1 MKRTGFMFN
10 TLAALVATTN
20 GAFAAGTEKVY
31 SSSILVLVFIG
42 FLALVVVGQLIPAI
56 MTLIGA
62 IKGLAKRRE
71 DDGMSKV
78 KVRN

>member
-1 MKRTGFMFN
+1 MKRTSFIFQ
-10 TLAALVATTN
+10 TLAVLMAATN

-56 MTLIGA
+56 MTVIGA
-62 IKGLAKRRE
+62 IKGLAKKRE
-71 DDGMSKV
+71 ETGMSEV